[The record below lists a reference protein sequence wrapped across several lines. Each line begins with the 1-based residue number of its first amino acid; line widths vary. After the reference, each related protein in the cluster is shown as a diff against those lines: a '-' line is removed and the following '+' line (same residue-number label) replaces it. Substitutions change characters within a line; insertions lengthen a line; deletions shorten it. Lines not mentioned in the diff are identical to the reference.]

1 MQTSHEDRRK
11 IKKSEA
17 EHYSPKRVT
26 VKMVLNKRPK
36 TNDFQRYRQNKN
48 NAKEIVSNVITPSNF
63 VYAVQS
69 NLLDKIDY
77 SQAEGARDGVE
88 TITYQVR
95 SSTKQSEAA
104 MSETKVKSREVNL

>member
-1 MQTSHEDRRK
+1 MQTSHDDRRK

-17 EHYSPKRVT
+17 DHFSPKRVT
-26 VKMVLNKRPK
+26 VKMVLEKRPK
-36 TNDFQRYRQNKN
+36 TNDLQRYRQNKN
-48 NAKEIVSNVITPSNF
+48 NSKEIISNVITPSNF

-88 TITYQVR
+88 TITNQVR
-95 SSTKQSEAA
+95 SSTK
-104 MSETKVKSREVNL
+104 